1 MKFLILMSHDDGA
14 WAAFSGDEQSRVM
27 AEHEACERALREG
40 NHFVA
45 SWRLR
50 PAGEACSVVRDSDGS
65 FRVRPFAELCA
76 QLGGAYL
83 IEVATRADAEAWA
96 RRLRF
101 IPGVNKLRG
110 VWA

>member
-1 MKFLILMSHDDGA
+1 
-14 WAAFSGDEQSRVM
+14 
-27 AEHEACERALREG
+27 
-40 NHFVA
+40 
-45 SWRLR
+45 
-50 PAGEACSVVRDSDGS
+50 VRDSDGS